1 MGKQETTKESYIYVD
16 ESEIWLNGLEEENYD
31 K

>member
-16 ESEIWLNGLEEENYD
+16 ESEIWLNGLEVLVTS
-31 K
+31 